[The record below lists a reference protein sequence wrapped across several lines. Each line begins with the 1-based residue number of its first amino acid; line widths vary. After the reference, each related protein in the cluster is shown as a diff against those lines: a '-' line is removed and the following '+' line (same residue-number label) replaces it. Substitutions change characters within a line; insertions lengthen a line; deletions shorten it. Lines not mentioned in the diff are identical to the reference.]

1 MNRHLHLWE
10 KAALAALCLTLLLAC
25 RVQGERDAL
34 ARSVVRLHVIAASDA
49 PEEQAQKLLVRD
61 AVLAYLAPL
70 LEGADSKAEAEE
82 RLFGALEG
90 VACAAAAAA
99 DGRQVTVTLGPAQ
112 YGSRTGES
120 CALPAGRYE
129 SLRVI
134 LGAGEGHN
142 WWGLLFPQLTL
153 PAVEGEAAREA
164 LAVDGDTAG
173 PELRF
178 FWLELWDALVNRLH

>member
-82 RLFGALEG
+82 RLNRHLTSLRTRLCVIPLDSGEALCYECLCALGEDRYLIYVDALSGEERRIYKIVEDENGAL
-90 VACAAAAAA
+90 A
-99 DGRQVTVTLGPAQ
+99 
-112 YGSRTGES
+112 
-120 CALPAGRYE
+120 
-129 SLRVI
+129 I
-134 LGAGEGHN
+134 
-142 WWGLLFPQLTL
+142 
-153 PAVEGEAAREA
+153 
-164 LAVDGDTAG
+164 
-173 PELRF
+173 
-178 FWLELWDALVNRLH
+178 